1 MDTKPSLATLVMDLE
16 VQNDYLAEENA
27 ALAEHLDKIGYS
39 WGEIDTIAQGGNSSV
54 PKTNDHSDELKHLRN
69 HLREQGYNNYE
80 IDCIAKGD
88 SKSADARMQETYP
101 KLEEKVELLQSQKW
115 SLEMKMTRIHDLVN
129 ELNKGNDHE

>member
-1 MDTKPSLATLVMDLE
+1 MDTKPSLAALVEDLE

-27 ALAEHLDKIGYS
+27 SLAEHLDKIGYS

-54 PKTNDHSDELKHLRN
+54 PKTNDRSDELKHLRN